1 MNAKV
6 AEKWVD
12 QVKPGQKVRIQV
24 DAFPAR
30 ELTGTVGWSYPLPDP
45 TSYLAS
51 KVKVYTTMISI
62 DEDFPDLRPGM
73 TARAEIPILDLE
85 DVVRVPRDALVA
97 LPDGKDGVALRAPD
111 GGRIEWREVTVG
123 AAGNQYVEIK
133 KGLQKGD
140 RVRLFPKGFR

>member
-24 DAFPAR
+24 FAFPLR
-30 ELTGTVGWSYPLPDP
+30 ELTGTVEMVNPLPDP

-51 KVKVYTTMISI
+51 KVKVYTTLISI

-73 TARAEIPILDLE
+73 TASAEIPILDLQ
-85 DVVRVPRDALVA
+85 DVVRVPSDALVA
-97 LPDGKDGVALRAPD
+97 LPDGKDGVALRVP
-111 GGRIEWREVTVG
+111 T
-123 AAGNQYVEIK
+123 AAGSS
-133 KGLQKGD
+133 GA
-140 RVRLFPKGFR
+140 R